1 MLIDCFTV
9 GAQALNFLIL
19 VWLMRRYLYRPI
31 LNAIDA
37 REKRIA
43 AELADAAAKQA
54 EAKQERDEFQHENQE
69 LDKNRAGLLKAAAD
83 AAEVERQKLLDEARK
98 AADAVR
104 VKREAALRNEQ
115 RALSQE
121 LTRWTQNQVFAIA
134 RKALSD
140 LASASLEERMSE
152 AFVQRLRGLTGAA
165 KEQLATALN
174 SSTQPV
180 PVRSAF
186 ELPQGQRSAIQRAI
200 NETFSAAI
208 HLQFETVP
216 DLVSG
221 IELSANGQKVAW
233 SIAEYLATLERSAGE
248 LLHTEE
254 KPKAEA
260 KPEAE
265 VEVKPQQTKPESES
279 ESKADAAPHPKS

>member
-19 VWLMRRYLYRPI
+19 VWLLRRYLYRPI

-54 EAKQERDEFQHENQE
+54 EAKQERDEFQHKNQE